1 MGFLI
6 GRAMQAS
13 GGKGNPKIIKEV
25 LIQKLKG

>member
-13 GGKGNPKIIKEV
+13 KGKGNPKLIKE
-25 LIQKLKG
+25 IMARKLGK